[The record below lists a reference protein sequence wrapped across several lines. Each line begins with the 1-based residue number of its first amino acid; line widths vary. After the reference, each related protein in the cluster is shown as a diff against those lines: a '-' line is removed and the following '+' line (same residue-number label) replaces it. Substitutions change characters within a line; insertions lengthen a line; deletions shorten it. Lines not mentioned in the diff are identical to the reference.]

1 MAPKKRPAAKIE
13 SQISI
18 SGGSY
23 IKEKLKGTQQKSP
36 KESIRIYGFFI
47 ELQSWDLKDLLPVWL
62 LKKYSKSRYSFS
74 VYQANLASRLQSWDL
89 CYATLC
95 IDSHPMERV

>member
-36 KESIRIYGFFI
+36 RECIGIFM
-47 ELQSWDLKDLLPVWL
+47 D
-62 LKKYSKSRYSFS
+62 FS
-74 VYQANLASRLQSWDL
+74 
-89 CYATLC
+89 
-95 IDSHPMERV
+95 

>member
-23 IKEKLKGTQQKSP
+23 IKEKLKETKQKSP
-36 KESIRIYGFFI
+36 RESIRIYGFFI
-47 ELQSWDLKDLLPVWL
+47 ELQSWDLKDLLSLWL
-62 LKKYSKSRYSFS
+62 
-74 VYQANLASRLQSWDL
+74 QITQ
-89 CYATLC
+89 
-95 IDSHPMERV
+95 RVAIRFQYIRQI